1 MKVFTKQLTED
12 YSVIE
17 GGTLECILM
26 EQPFDAEN
34 ADWKRPALIVV
45 PGGAYSSVSKREGAI
60 IAADFLAR
68 GFQTFVLTYLCWRDG
83 VRYPE
88 QLFELSCAVDYVR
101 KNAAEFNVNPDEI
114 FVLGFSAGGHLTA
127 NLAVEYLSVPEK
139 SGVCLDCKPTAVGL
153 SYPVITEEE
162 GYRGTHE
169 NLLNGYTDEAKAELC
184 KVLNFDE
191 AVSEY
196 TPPAFVWTT
205 AGDTCVPADNAIRYA
220 LALARQG
227 VEYEL
232 HVFPEGDHGLSTG
245 DKEINVSHG
254 EYLRQIT
261 GWIGDCASFFRRYTK
276 EQF

>member
-12 YSVIE
+12 YNVIE

-60 IAADFLAR
+60 VAADFLAR

-101 KNAAEFNVNPDEI
+101 KNAAQFNVNPDEI

-127 NLAVEYLSVPEK
+127 NLAVEYPSVPKK
-139 SGVCLDCKPTAVGL
+139 SGVALDCKPTAVGL

-162 GYRGTHE
+162 GYRGTHD
-169 NLLNGYTDEAKAELC
+169 NLLNGYTDEAKAELLTA
-184 KVLNFDE
+184 LNLDNSVTE
-191 AVSEY
+191 Q
-196 TPPAFVWTT
+196 T
-205 AGDTCVPADNAIRYA
+205 APSFIWATATDPLVPAANSLRFA
-220 LALARQG
+220 LALADKK
-227 VEYEL
+227 VPYEL
-232 HVFPEGDHGLSTG
+232 HVYPQGGHGLSNASP
-245 DKEINVSHG
+245 EVNAPQPYHG
-254 EYLRQIT
+254 RISR
-261 GWIGDCASFFRRYTK
+261 WVDDCAAFFRLFIEENVK
-276 EQF
+276 